1 MTTLTPE
8 LVNRYIAS
16 AQPFVE
22 SKTDRLALQ
31 RAIELNA
38 PPKRR
43 LRNPRGKYIGDMYFA
58 AHVDKAAVKVES
70 LQTAIW
76 AEIHAALC
84 KKTARYRKHV
94 DVIRDNVH
102 LLIGGIAVH
111 VAGKLGLAV
120 AIVAAVVA
128 ALLRIV
134 LQMGVTVFCKR
145 FKSGLF

>member
-38 PPKRR
+38 PPKLRQ
-43 LRNPRGKYIGDMYFA
+43 RNPRGKYIGDMYFA
-58 AHVDKAAVKVES
+58 AYVDKAAVKVES

-84 KKTARYRKHV
+84 KKTARYRKHA

-102 LLIGGIAVH
+102 LLSSCRWASQCSARDSNRGFFEARPFFGPED
-111 VAGKLGLAV
+111 
-120 AIVAAVVA
+120 
-128 ALLRIV
+128 
-134 LQMGVTVFCKR
+134 
-145 FKSGLF
+145 

>member
-38 PPKRR
+38 PPK
-43 LRNPRGKYIGDMYFA
+43 LRQGNPRGKYIGDMYFA
-58 AHVDKAAVKVES
+58 AYVHKAAVKVES

-76 AEIHAALC
+76 AEIHAALWAGRLHPQLDC
-84 KKTARYRKHV
+84 LDQARV
-94 DVIRDNVH
+94 PSRDNEDHSTSYNNLVH
-102 LLIGGIAVH
+102 HRL
-111 VAGKLGLAV
+111 
-120 AIVAAVVA
+120 
-128 ALLRIV
+128 
-134 LQMGVTVFCKR
+134 VT
-145 FKSGLF
+145 